1 MQMKPTLSRLSVAL
15 ILAMGAGTV
24 QADDTPQTLPFSQN
38 WTNAGLI
45 TTNDDW
51 SGVPGI
57 VGYRGDSLTGGTGTN
72 PQTILAD
79 DAPGVVDVNAN
90 QTNPDTFNTGGPTEF
105 AIADPVVA
113 LTGSGTADAP
123 YLLIHLNTTGQTD
136 IGVAYNLRDIDGS
149 VDNAA
154 QPVALQYRIG
164 NSGNFTDVPAAYVA
178 DASSGPSLATLVT
191 PVSVTLP
198 AAANNQAL
206 VQLRIITT
214 NAVGND
220 EWIGVDDISITG
232 TGSSGPTISID
243 DVSLTE
249 GNAGSTDFT
258 FTVSLSSPALA
269 GGVSFDIATQDGVAQ
284 DDNPTT
290 EDSDYIARSLTAQT
304 IPAGSSSYSFT
315 VSVNGD
321 TSIEVNEDFLVN
333 LSNVVGANAGD
344 TSGLGTIVNDDA
356 NALAIHA
363 IQGSGTASPYDGE
376 SVVTTGVVTIKRGN
390 GFFMQTPDASV
401 DADPD
406 TSEGILVFTGGAPTV
421 DVGDVVQVTGTV
433 EEYQPVAFTYPV
445 TELLP
450 SNIIEVGTASLPA
463 PITLSAADFAGPLID
478 PDVLERMEGM
488 YVRIASGNIV
498 APTRSASTELEV
510 VLADVPRPVREAGI
524 SIFDP
529 FVVPPTKV
537 DMPYFD
543 ANQERIKLR
552 PASGSTPLVD
562 ARGTVSDIH
571 GALDYAGAASAVN
584 SWQIWYDPAQGQ
596 MVSGAP
602 QAVSTPSA
610 DDVTIAGFNLEWFFV
625 NASDGQSGTEA
636 QRRTKI
642 TAVVC
647 DWLKTPDIL
656 ATSEVDDLTSLQDLA
671 TEINAGCAS
680 APAYEAHMLDTDVGN
695 QQRLGFLI
703 SKRVVASATPRVE
716 LVDIQQHNEST
727 LLKDSNGNPVAGEE
741 LNDRPPLRLKS
752 VVNFADGREYPV
764 TVIAV
769 HQKSLI
775 AVDSTDAG
783 RNGYPTEGARNRAK
797 RAQQAVELAQ
807 LVDDLQTTNPDEKIV
822 LVGDF
827 NSFDVNDGYVDV
839 MGITTGNPAPET
851 AVIHWEDSP
860 LSAANG
866 GTPLILGN
874 ELIDDPE
881 ERYSYI
887 FNNIKQSLDHAVINQ
902 TLLYDPSV
910 SDIVVDHARV
920 NSDFRK
926 SLKSVYYGSYDT
938 TSQLPLASSDH
949 DPVRVII
956 SLAADPSGP
965 AISYI
970 FDPASPTGSNGW
982 YTGNVLVDWTVIDP
996 DTTITSMTG
1005 CDDTTL
1011 SSDSSGAAF
1020 TCTAVSAG
1028 GSSSVTTTTIKR
1040 DATAP
1045 TLAPTTPSPLLR
1057 GQSYSASPNASDATS
1072 GLASASCG
1080 PLDTSTTGNKSTS
1093 CTATD
1098 NAGNVNTMTL
1108 NYSVST
1114 TCANDGYKNTQLT
1127 WCRNV
1132 CEMGYTGATL
1142 DMWIHRWMNR
1152 YRNDALYCL
1161 VNPQPQPQP
1170 TLQ

>member
-1 MQMKPTLSRLSVAL
+1 MKLTLSRLSVAL
-15 ILAMGAGTV
+15 LLAMGATTV
-24 QADDTPQTLPFSQN
+24 HADNTPQSLPFSQN

-45 TTNDDW
+45 TANDDW

-57 VGYRGDSLTGGTGTN
+57 EGYRGDGLTGGTGTD
-72 PQTILAD
+72 PQTILASD
-79 DAPGVVDVNAN
+79 TPGVLDVNAN
-90 QTNPDTFNTGGPTEF
+90 QTAPNTYSTGGATEF

-123 YLLIHLNTTGQTD
+123 YLLIHLNTTGQSDVTV
-136 IGVAYNLRDIDGS
+136 GYNLRDIDGS
-149 VDNAA
+149 IDNAV

-164 NSGNFTDVPAAYVA
+164 NSGDFINLPAGFVA

-198 AAANNQAL
+198 AAADNQAL

-214 NAVGND
+214 NAAGND
-220 EWIGVDDISITG
+220 EWIGVDDISVTG
-232 TGSSGPTISID
+232 TSGGTPTISINE
-243 DVSLTE
+243 VTQTE
-249 GNAGSTDFT
+249 GNAGTTDFT
-258 FTVSLSSPALA
+258 FTVSLNSPAQE

-284 DDNPTT
+284 DGNPGT
-290 EDSDYIARSLTAQT
+290 EDNDYVARSLTNQT
-304 IPAGSSSYSFT
+304 IPAGESSYSFT

-321 TSIEVNEDFLVN
+321 TDIEGNEDFLVN
-333 LSNVVGANAGD
+333 LSNIVGANAGD

-363 IQGSGTASPYDGE
+363 IQGSGTASPYDGQ

-421 DVGDVVQVTGTV
+421 DVGDLVQVTGTV
-433 EEYQPVAFTYPV
+433 EEYQPVAYTYPV

-450 SNIIEVGTASLPA
+450 SSIIEVGTAALPA
-463 PITLSAADFAGPLID
+463 PITLTAAHFAGPLID
-478 PDVLERMEGM
+478 PDVLESMEGM
-488 YVRIASGNIV
+488 YVRIESGRIV
-498 APTRSASTELEV
+498 APTRSASTEFEV
-510 VLADVPRPVREAGI
+510 VVDGVPRPIREAGI

-529 FVVPPTKV
+529 FVVPPAKV

-562 ARGTVSDIH
+562 ARGTVSNIH

-584 SWQIWYDPAQGQ
+584 SWQIWYDPAQGAA
-596 MVSGAP
+596 VTGAP
-602 QAVSTPSA
+602 EAVADAGA

-656 ATSEVDDLTSLQDLA
+656 ATSEVSTLVVLQSLA
-671 TEINAGCAS
+671 SEINDTCAS

-703 SKRVVASATPRVE
+703 SKRAVAVETPRVE
-716 LVDIQQHNEST
+716 LVEIEQHNEAT

-752 VVNFADGREYPV
+752 LVNFADGREYPV

-783 RNGYPTEGARNRAK
+783 RDGYPTEGARNRAK
-797 RAQQAVELAQ
+797 RAQQAVELAE
-807 LVDDLQTTNPDEKIV
+807 LVHDLQTANPDEKIV

-860 LSAANG
+860 LSTANG
-866 GTPLILGN
+866 GTPLILGT

-902 TLLYDPSV
+902 ALLYDPSV

-926 SLKSVYYGSYDT
+926 SLKSVYHASYNT
-938 TSQLPLASSDH
+938 TNQLPLASSDH
-949 DPVRVII
+949 DPVRVVI
-956 SLAADPSGP
+956 SLAADANGP
-965 AISYI
+965 AISYTL
-970 FDPASPTGSNGW
+970 DPAAPTGSNGW

-996 DTTITSMTG
+996 DTSITSSEG

-1011 SSDSSGAAF
+1011 SSDTIGATY
-1020 TCTAVSAG
+1020 TCTATSAG
-1028 GSSSVTTTTIKR
+1028 GTSSVTTTTIKR

-1045 TLAPTTPSPLLR
+1045 TLAPTVPSPLLR

-1072 GLASASCG
+1072 GVASASCG
-1080 PLDTSTTGNKSTS
+1080 PLDTSTTGSKSTS
-1093 CTATD
+1093 CSATD
-1098 NAGNVNTMTL
+1098 NAGNVATVTL
-1108 NYSVST
+1108 NYTVST
-1114 TCANDGYKNTQLT
+1114 TCANN
-1127 WCRNV
+1127 
-1132 CEMGYTGATL
+1132 GYTGTKLNWCMDACERGYTGSTL
-1142 DMWIHRWMNR
+1142 QSYIHRWNNR
-1152 YRNDALYCL
+1152 YRNEPLYCL
-1161 VNPQPQPQP
+1161 VNPQP